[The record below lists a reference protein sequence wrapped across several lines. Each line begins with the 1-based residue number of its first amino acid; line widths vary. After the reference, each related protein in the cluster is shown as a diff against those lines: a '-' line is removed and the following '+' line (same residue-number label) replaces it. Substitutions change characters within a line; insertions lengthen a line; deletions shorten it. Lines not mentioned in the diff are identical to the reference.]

1 MVDAEH
7 MFEGTSHATFRALT
21 AGTRWNNEHV
31 PGYSYLYRGL
41 CAPTSLCCF
50 ALLAPS
56 PLGKVKALEIM
67 MLQLAPVECR
77 PRSALMHW
85 ESLRG
90 LGMSLGDVVAVWAE
104 ETVATPLLLS
114 VWASGAV
121 AVGRVGLSEEAR
133 AALGPV
139 SRIRLSVV
147 GAAVSGDAS
156 LVELVAL
163 SAAQEDDLGLWRW
176 HGTDGSLSARLLGAH
191 VRAGCVVA
199 LRLHGAAAVLR
210 VVRAR
215 GPKARFR
222 AWVLRSAWVLA
233 RK

>member
-1 MVDAEH
+1 ML
-7 MFEGTSHATFRALT
+7 SL
-21 AGTRWNNEHV
+21 HV
-31 PGYSYLYRGL
+31 
-41 CAPTSLCCF
+41 CAQSCF

-133 AALGPV
+133 AALG
-139 SRIRLSVV
+139 RR
-147 GAAVSGDAS
+147 AAPLHPRDDVRRVSGT
-156 LVELVAL
+156 VAL
-163 SAAQEDDLGLWRW
+163 STTNCPSLPANTIAPIALAQELTPR
-176 HGTDGSLSARLLGAH
+176 
-191 VRAGCVVA
+191 
-199 LRLHGAAAVLR
+199 
-210 VVRAR
+210 
-215 GPKARFR
+215 
-222 AWVLRSAWVLA
+222 
-233 RK
+233 

>member
-1 MVDAEH
+1 
-7 MFEGTSHATFRALT
+7 
-21 AGTRWNNEHV
+21 
-31 PGYSYLYRGL
+31 
-41 CAPTSLCCF
+41 
-50 ALLAPS
+50 
-56 PLGKVKALEIM
+56 

-215 GPKARFR
+215 GPQGEVPSVGA
-222 AWVLRSAWVLA
+222 ALRVAKIQPETLD
-233 RK
+233 

>member
-1 MVDAEH
+1 
-7 MFEGTSHATFRALT
+7 
-21 AGTRWNNEHV
+21 
-31 PGYSYLYRGL
+31 
-41 CAPTSLCCF
+41 
-50 ALLAPS
+50 
-56 PLGKVKALEIM
+56 

-139 SRIRLSVV
+139 SCKKRGKIVMKLYVVLEDESAFKRPRIRQVIYHS
-147 GAAVSGDAS
+147 
-156 LVELVAL
+156 
-163 SAAQEDDLGLWRW
+163 
-176 HGTDGSLSARLLGAH
+176 
-191 VRAGCVVA
+191 
-199 LRLHGAAAVLR
+199 
-210 VVRAR
+210 
-215 GPKARFR
+215 
-222 AWVLRSAWVLA
+222 
-233 RK
+233 